1 MLDVVIKHKYKPKIN
16 VEVEKRV
23 AGPNLFPRFEKLC
36 STHRCIYVAF

>member
-23 AGPNLFPRFEKLC
+23 AGCDAGTVQMKLEGNRKPG
-36 STHRCIYVAF
+36 S